1 MKILVCGSRTMP
13 WKFQELVLETL
24 RGLEPRATLIIQG
37 AARGADTL
45 AKVAA
50 IYLGIP
56 WQSFPADW
64 DTHGK
69 KAGPVRNQQMLDQG
83 PDLVI
88 AFYPVSGC
96 TSGTADMIRRA
107 KTAGVEV
114 REIVYGDQEGS
125 KESDGLRGRPEE

>member
-1 MKILVCGSRTMP
+1 MP
-13 WKFQELVLETL
+13 WKLQDLVLETI
-24 RGLEPRATLIIQG
+24 RGLDPRPTLIIQG

-64 DTHGK
+64 DAHGK
-69 KAGPVRNQQMLDQG
+69 KAGPIRNQQMLDEK

-88 AFYPVSGC
+88 AFHPDTGC
-96 TSGTADMIRRA
+96 TPGTLDMISRA
-107 KTAGVEV
+107 RAAGVPVRVVTYEV
-114 REIVYGDQEGS
+114 HIRD
-125 KESDGLRGRPEE
+125 